1 MLKLRQ
7 KLSSSSPWN
16 CSSVGR
22 TVRST
27 SRTSSLLLLRNSA
40 TTSTIGAIAWRIA
53 RASAGATRR
62 LLSRAKMKP
71 TASTPSSPARRTSPA
86 RVIPQNLM
94 RVR

>member
-1 MLKLRQ
+1 M
-7 KLSSSSPWN
+7 SESPPPRKPADN
-16 CSSVGR
+16 LTGLALV
-22 TVRST
+22 
-27 SRTSSLLLLRNSA
+27 LLQFAL
-40 TTSTIGAIAWRIA
+40 IGAIAWRIA

-86 RVIPQNLM
+86 RVMPQNLM